1 MSLTKLSLGLKVGLA
16 FWLLLAPGEN
26 WTWIIVGGHDVQ
38 HACERE
44 RNERLDGDYLVCVAT
59 PSSTVAQ
66 PTTAYQ
72 PTNPRPR
79 ERGPSPGLTSGEE
92 GRPSL

>member
-1 MSLTKLSLGLKVGLA
+1 MSLTKLSFGLKVGLA

-38 HACERE
+38 QACEQE

-59 PSSTVAQ
+59 PPSTAAQ

-72 PTNPRPR
+72 PTNPSPR
-79 ERGPSPGLTSGEE
+79 ERRPSPGLTSGEE
-92 GRPSL
+92 ARPSL